1 MSICFI
7 YYDYTFF
14 LKSRKGKCYN
24 QVLKVSERLVVWGM
38 QTWDQL
44 SILQRQFVA
53 ELRGEKLLPSQH
65 LNSIT
70 IEVAEVLAKHGYPL
84 KYQEDYNALRMA
96 LGENYF
102 GEWQGHDLTHQ
113 QRAELFGHTDWTA
126 LRKQHHSPTV
136 VNKTFTWLRAKLAR
150 NNSSI

>member
-1 MSICFI
+1 MKNRKAKW
-7 YYDYTFF
+7 YTEA
-14 LKSRKGKCYN
+14 
-24 QVLKVSERLVVWGM
+24 LKVSERLVAWGV
-38 QTWDQL
+38 QTLDQL

-65 LNSIT
+65 LNSMT
-70 IEVAEVLAKHGYPL
+70 IDVAEVLAKHGYPL
-84 KYQEDYNALRMA
+84 KYNEDYNALRMA

-102 GEWQGHDLTHQ
+102 GEWENYDLDSK

-126 LRKQHHSPTV
+126 LRKLHHNPTIIT
-136 VNKTFTWLRAKLAR
+136 KTFSWLRAKLAG